1 MRPRAFSRAIVPRMS
16 DQVRYALDGGIAVI
30 TMDDG
35 KANAL
40 SPSMVADL
48 HAAFDRAAAEAK
60 AIVLTGREGK
70 LCAGFDLKVLMS
82 GGDAARDLFLAGG
95 ELFLE
100 IYEHPKPV
108 VVAATGHAIAGG
120 ALLLGVG
127 DVRVGADGPFKIGLN
142 EVAIGVPLPI
152 FAHAIAKARL
162 DPRHLDRATL
172 RATLFAPSE
181 AAEVG
186 WLDRV
191 VPAAALHD
199 TAMAEAKALAALPAT
214 PYAISKQSMRKDL
227 VARVRAATDQD
238 LAEITRRMGMTAA
251 S

>member
-1 MRPRAFSRAIVPRMS
+1 MT
-16 DQVRYALDGGIAVI
+16 QVRYELDGDVAVL

-40 SPSMVADL
+40 SPSMIQDL
-48 HAAFDRAAAEAK
+48 NAALDRAARDAK

-70 LCAGFDLKVLMS
+70 LCAGFDLKVLM
-82 GGDAARDLFLAGG
+82 GGADAARALFLAGG
-95 ELFLE
+95 ELLLR
-100 IYEHPKPV
+100 IYEHPQPV

-120 ALLLGVG
+120 VLLLGVG
-127 DVRVGADGPFKIGLN
+127 DVRIGADGPFKIGLN

-162 DPRHLDRATL
+162 DPRHLVRATL
-172 RATLFAPSE
+172 AATLFTPTE

-191 VPAAALHD
+191 VPAPALREAAL
-199 TAMAEAKALAALPAT
+199 AQARALAALPAT
-214 PYAISKQSMRKDL
+214 PYAISKQSMRREL
-227 VARVRAATDQD
+227 VSHVRAATGDD
-238 LAEITRRMGMTAA
+238 LAEITRRLGLPGA

>member
-1 MRPRAFSRAIVPRMS
+1 MT
-16 DQVRYALDGGIAVI
+16 QVRYELTDGIAVL

-40 SPSMVADL
+40 SPSMIEDL
-48 HAAFDRAAAEAK
+48 NAALDRASSEAK

-70 LCAGFDLKVLMS
+70 LCAGFDLKVLM
-82 GGDAARDLFLAGG
+82 GGPDAARALFLAGG
-95 ELFLE
+95 ELFLR
-100 IYEHPKPV
+100 IYEHPQPV

-127 DVRVGADGPFKIGLN
+127 DVRIGADGPFKIGLN

-162 DPRHLDRATL
+162 DPRHLVRATL
-172 RATLFAPSE
+172 GATLFAPAE

-191 VPAAALHD
+191 VPAPALREAAL
-199 TAMAEAKALAALPAT
+199 TEARALGALPAA
-214 PYAISKQSMRKDL
+214 PYAISKQSMRREL
-227 VARVRAATDQD
+227 VRHVRAATGDD
-238 LAEITRRMGMTAA
+238 LAEITRRLGLPGA